1 LISTFYAI
9 DLDDIGCPVLAVSP
23 GGKQAWEKTESIV
36 GCWVLAIS
44 VENWELKRPQFVI
57 KVLM

>member
-1 LISTFYAI
+1 MPSISTILGA
-9 DLDDIGCPVLAVSP
+9 LSLPVCP

-36 GCWVLAIS
+36 GCWVLANS